1 MGGKRSL
8 KFVYRC
14 SLTCASIFPR
24 LFCSLFS
31 VPLPYSSRLS
41 PLSEHLEQLKP
52 PKIPYMYFVV
62 LDLIDN
68 ILIFENLTKQKI
80 AGQPFMNMV
89 YWNFQ
94 KFIEINIKFI
104 KFIESLHSNS
114 QVSLLV
120 LWL

>member
-1 MGGKRSL
+1 
-8 KFVYRC
+8 
-14 SLTCASIFPR
+14 
-24 LFCSLFS
+24 
-31 VPLPYSSRLS
+31 
-41 PLSEHLEQLKP
+41 
-52 PKIPYMYFVV
+52 MYFVV

-68 ILIFENLTKQKI
+68 IIIFENLTKQKI

-114 QVSLLV
+114 QVSALV
-120 LWL
+120 LWF